1 MRVTTYEVLERME
14 LRVRKRDGRHE
25 PFDRKKLLLSVSK
38 ACEKRPVSSDQMQ
51 QMVEDVYQEI
61 EAAQENE
68 VSSQFLGSL
77 IMNRLHA
84 IDQVAYVR
92 FASVYRKFQEVGDFI
107 EEIESLSRRVPS
119 TDDQPEFFNQ

>member
-1 MRVTTYEVLERME
+1 ME